1 MTTLYSLLSERC
13 QGNNNND
20 GDLARELRKGACSE
34 TEELY
39 WFALALTGDQKAS
52 QAFNLV
58 PYLVSA
64 GAAEAVPVFL

>member
-39 WFALALTGDQKAS
+39 WFALALTGDS
-52 QAFNLV
+52 EGIEGV
-58 PYLVSA
+58 
-64 GAAEAVPVFL
+64 